1 MSSFAVRTIF
11 TARDKVSK
19 AFKKMGKSSKRFGD
33 VTSRSFNK
41 ASRSGSRF
49 RDVMKGIIGAN
60 LIGRGFSL
68 AARGVRSL
76 VTEFSD
82 MDDAIF
88 AASAKFADIN
98 PLIAEGQKKMDGL
111 RKAARDVAGMSEFTP
126 AAAASGLDFLAL
138 AGFNSVQ
145 ALKALPRTVDFATA
159 AQADLAR
166 ASDILTDSIGAF
178 GLRTK
183 DAVQLEKNL
192 IRTSDALTLVMGRT
206 NTPIEDLFE
215 SIKKGA
221 AVFTAAG
228 QSLETFV
235 GLVGIMADAGIKG
248 SESGTA
254 LRNAILSLVKPVPE
268 AAKLLEKMQVKIGD
282 KNGNVR
288 DFVDILADLE
298 VGLSKMGELEGI
310 AAIKTIFEK
319 RGTTGILLLL
329 KRGTKSIRAWRKQV
343 EAAGGSTEL
352 WAKIMRMSFGNKML
366 ILVSAVLE
374 KGLQV
379 ADAFGKKS
387 KDGIGRF
394 TEAIREMNVKPII
407 RFLTDLVTI
416 VKNLVRSLEPAA
428 KMLGPIISVALIAI
442 TKTLKLFSPM
452 LGGLIATV
460 ITLTIA
466 MKAWAAIQ
474 VVINLLM
481 TANPVGLLITGIGLL
496 TGAIVFLVQNF
507 DTLKEN
513 MASIWD
519 GALGAIKGFVLSAIK
534 LLKPYVMFVLQVGK
548 VMAVTFGSRTTLFDD
563 IAMSIDKFES
573 RLEKSV
579 RKVSQLQKDNL
590 ARIAN
595 IRREQGLM
603 GTGVGFVSLRSLRP
617 ATFNSRGEK
626 MEPVDPDQFR
636 SRNEFTFN
644 GRLDIANAPKGSRIE
659 SDSTGQG
666 NFDMGLAGVNP

>member
-19 AFKKMGKSSKRFGD
+19 AFKKMGRGAKRFGD
-33 VTSRSFNK
+33 TTSRSFNK

-126 AAAASGLDFLAL
+126 AAAAKGLDFLAL

-145 ALKALPRTVDFATA
+145 ALTALPRIVDFATA
-159 AQADLAR
+159 SQADLAR
-166 ASDILTDSIGAF
+166 ASDIATDAVGAF

-183 DAVQLEKNL
+183 DAAQLEKNL
-192 IRTSDALTLVMGRT
+192 IRTTDALTLVMGRT

-221 AVFTAAG
+221 AVFTTAG
-228 QSLETFV
+228 QSLETFTS
-235 GLVGIMADAGIKG
+235 LVGVMADAGVKG

-268 AAKLLEKMQVKIGD
+268 AAKVLGTLGVKIAK
-282 KNGNVR
+282 KNGDMR
-288 DFVDILADLE
+288 DFIDILADLE
-298 VGLSKMGELEGI
+298 VGLATLGKKDRL
-310 AAIKTIFEK
+310 AALKTIFEK
-319 RGTTGILLLL
+319 RGTTGIAVLLE
-329 KRGTKSIRAWRKQV
+329 RGTTSLREWRKQV
-343 EAAGGSTEL
+343 EAAGGSTKL
-352 WAKIMRMSFGNKML
+352 WAEIMRLSFGKKMD
-366 ILVSAVLE
+366 ILVSALLE

-428 KMLGPIISVALIAI
+428 KVLGPIISVALIAI
-442 TKTLKLFSPM
+442 TKTLKFLSPLM
-452 LGGLIATV
+452 GGFIATV

-466 MKAWAAIQ
+466 LKAWALAQTI
-474 VVINLLM
+474 INVLL
-481 TANPVGLLITGIGLL
+481 TANLVGVIIVGIGFLIGL
-496 TGAIVFLVQNF
+496 IVALVQNWEWV
-507 DTLKEN
+507 KGV
-513 MASIWD
+513 MVSVWD
-519 GALGAIKGFVLSAIK
+519 GAVLAIKIFASVAIK
-534 LLKPYVMFVLQVGK
+534 TMKSIFSVVIKIVKAIAGFFGLDTSLIVAAENVLNDFERGLDK
-548 VMAVTFGSRTTLFDD
+548 
-563 IAMSIDKFES
+563 SIMGTGNSLAK
-573 RLEKSV
+573 
-579 RKVSQLQKDNL
+579 LQKANL
-590 ARIAN
+590 DRLVN
-595 IRREQGLM
+595 IRREQGLER
-603 GTGVGFVSLRSLRP
+603 GF
-617 ATFNSRGEK
+617 SRQDK
-626 MEPVDPDQFR
+626 DAPDLSPTALGLIDTSQFR
-636 SRNEFTFN
+636 ARNEFTFN